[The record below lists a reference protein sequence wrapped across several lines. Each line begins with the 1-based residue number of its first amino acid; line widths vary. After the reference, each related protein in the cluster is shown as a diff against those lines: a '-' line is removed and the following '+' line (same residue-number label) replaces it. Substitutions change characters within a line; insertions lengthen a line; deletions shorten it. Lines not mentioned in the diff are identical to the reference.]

1 MRITI
6 LMFLFLQQNAFR
18 FQPEQAVYIVALD
31 ATRADLGQA
40 KLNLEVER
48 RAGDEFKSQKKFK
61 IAKTI
66 NDADFVFF
74 VLVDTES
81 SRNDELALAITPK
94 DYLEHRTD
102 LLELKNHALW
112 SDNGKVGAK
121 NVLKGSAPILA
132 ITLGRTNSV
141 VRDIVKGFHSDVLPK
156 KK

>member
-1 MRITI
+1 MSIT
-6 LMFLFLQQNAFR
+6 LLAFLLLQSAFH

-61 IAKTI
+61 VAKTI
-66 NDADFVFF
+66 NDTDFVFF

-94 DYLEHRTD
+94 DYLEHR
-102 LLELKNHALW
+102 
-112 SDNGKVGAK
+112 
-121 NVLKGSAPILA
+121 
-132 ITLGRTNSV
+132 
-141 VRDIVKGFHSDVLPK
+141 
-156 KK
+156 

>member
-1 MRITI
+1 MSIT
-6 LMFLFLQQNAFR
+6 LLAFLLLQSAFH

-61 IAKTI
+61 LSKTI

-81 SRNDELALAITPK
+81 SRTDELALAVTPK
-94 DYLEHRTD
+94 DYLDYRTD

-112 SDNGKVGAK
+112 SQSGKEGAK
-121 NVLKGSAPILA
+121 NFGKSILSAY
-132 ITLGRTNSV
+132 TLGAVTSSV
-141 VRDIVKGFHSDVLPK
+141 VRDIVKDFHADVLPK